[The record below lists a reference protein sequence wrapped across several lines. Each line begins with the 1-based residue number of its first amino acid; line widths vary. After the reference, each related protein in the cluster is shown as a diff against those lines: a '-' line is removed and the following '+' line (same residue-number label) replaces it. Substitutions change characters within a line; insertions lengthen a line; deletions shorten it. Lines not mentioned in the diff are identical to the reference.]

1 MSKRGRQPTQVA
13 TDAYGE
19 GIRYIS
25 ISSFVVLLVFSYS
38 VSVSSWAFQGGTGE
52 PYDPYQIANVEQ
64 LLRLNADI
72 ELMTKSFVL
81 VRDIDLDPNGPES
94 HVFDAAVIG
103 GTLKNDIL
111 DQVDSGNRPVGGCKV
126 TVFQGTFLGNGHTIR
141 NMVIDASESK
151 CIGLFAYLGENAVV
165 SDLQIEGSSARG
177 RMHVGLLAGINC
189 GKISYCE
196 ASGLVSA
203 ESRAGGMI
211 GTNRGTIASCCAQTS
226 VTGKDILGGLVGHA
240 IGKSSV
246 THSRALSHVV
256 GYDKVG
262 GLVGQMLRGTLEG
275 CFASGAV
282 TSKAEAGGLVGAGPF
297 GGTVRKCSSAVN
309 VRGVVVGGLIG
320 TTQRTIIANSHA
332 FGSLELVNAPKLGS
346 TSALGGIVGS
356 WRSGSGSIISSS
368 WNTIMA
374 PTHLAVGYKAPKATV
389 NLVSTHGDA
398 PRPTYPWSPFFHR
411 AATCP

>member
-1 MSKRGRQPTQVA
+1 MSKRGRQPAQVA
-13 TDAYGE
+13 TDAYDGNA
-19 GIRYIS
+19 RYILT
-25 ISSFVVLLVFSYS
+25 SFFAVLLLLSCS
-38 VSVSSWAFQGGTGE
+38 VSAPLWAFQGGTGE
-52 PYDPYQIANVEQ
+52 PYDPYQIANAKQ

-81 VRDIDLDPNGPES
+81 VRDIDLDPNGSES

-103 GTLKNDIL
+103 RTLESDVL
-111 DQVDSGNRPVGGCKV
+111 GQVDSGYRPVNGCKV
-126 TVFQGTFLGNGHTIR
+126 AVFQGTFFGNGHTIR

-151 CIGLFAYLGENAVV
+151 CIGLFAYLGENAVI
-165 SDLQIEGSSARG
+165 SDLRIVGSSVTG
-177 RMHVGLLAGINC
+177 CVHVGLLAGINC

-211 GTNRGTIASCCAQTS
+211 GTNRGTIACCCAQTS

-240 IGKSSV
+240 IAQSSV

-256 GYDKVG
+256 GDGKVG

-297 GGTVRKCSSAVN
+297 GGKVRKCSSAVN
-309 VRGVVVGGLIG
+309 VRGIVVGGLIG

-332 FGSLELVNAPKLGS
+332 FGSLELVNTPESGS
-346 TSALGGIVGS
+346 KPALGGIVGS

-374 PTHLAVGYKAPKATV
+374 PTHLAVGYEAPKATV
-389 NLVSTHGDA
+389 NLVSTRGDA
-398 PRPTYPWSPFFHR
+398 PRPMYSWAPFFHR